1 MRQELYFI
9 APFDDFVFLLFLDK
23 RRMGCVNSRTNVF
36 QVTNVNDQGKPI
48 ARGRL
53 EITEIDIIFHQNSKQ
68 PTIWPLRCLRRYGYD
83 SELFSFESGRRCP
96 TGEGI
101 YAFKC
106 KKARDLFNLVQMKI
120 QVSKNGDDALSRDL
134 SIASHP
140 TPAVPRV
147 AVAVEPNYLDPIS
160 NRSNSCMDS
169 RISHSQQ
176 NGIGRLSSIG
186 SSSDPI
192 SPQGTVGS
200 PSPPPMLPLPPP
212 ISQPHPSSYVNEE
225 VLSSGLTEHNNNKNL
240 ERAIQRSPQITAVEN
255 VIFKNGRAETEL
267 IPVQPSAEATNC
279 DPASP
284 LPIKAPY
291 MNIDICSETIC
302 NRFSP
307 THSTSET
314 YQFKEESNLSG
325 SQHAYINVSPGQDH
339 VEKIIIKARPSPL
352 PVLQPNVEEISK
364 HCYYNLEA
372 NESQN
377 LKKRFSGT
385 SSEKSPLAPST
396 PTKGLIREMNYAI
409 LDLNKKEDL
418 PGMSDNNVNSPPSPP
433 ESPNKPQIGYVT
445 IDFEKTVALSHPSIV
460 NPNHDNEGSRKTRHN
475 STIDDLVTTTCKH
488 NSSIKFLIS
497 CNKTLQYTSKM

>member
-1 MRQELYFI
+1 
-9 APFDDFVFLLFLDK
+9 
-23 RRMGCVNSRTNVF
+23 MGCINSRTNVF
-36 QVTNVNDQGKPI
+36 QVTNVNDQSKPI

-53 EITEIDIIFHQNSKQ
+53 EITEIDIIFHQDSKQ

-106 KKARDLFNLVQMKI
+106 RKARDLFNLVQTKI

-147 AVAVEPNYLDPIS
+147 AVEPNYLDPIPS

-169 RISHSQQ
+169 RINHSQQ
-176 NGIGRLSSIG
+176 NGIGRLSSVG
-186 SSSDPI
+186 SSSGPI
-192 SPQGTVGS
+192 SPQGTMGS
-200 PSPPPMLPLPPP
+200 PSPPPMLPPPPP

-240 ERAIQRSPQITAVEN
+240 GRAVQRSPQITAVEN
-255 VIFKNGRAETEL
+255 VIFKNGLAETEL
-267 IPVQPSAEATNC
+267 ISVQPSAEITNC

-284 LPIKAPY
+284 LSIKAPQ

-302 NRFSP
+302 SRISP

-314 YQFKEESNLSG
+314 YQFKEENNLSG

-339 VEKIIIKARPSPL
+339 IEKIAIRARPPPL
-352 PVLQPNVEEISK
+352 PVLQPDVEEISK

-372 NESQN
+372 SEIQI

-385 SSEKSPLAPST
+385 SINEKSPLAPST
-396 PTKGLIREMNYAI
+396 PTECPIREMNYAV
-409 LDLNKKEDL
+409 LDLDTRDS
-418 PGMSDNNVNSPPSPP
+418 PGTSDNNANSPPSPP

-445 IDFEKTVALSHPSIV
+445 IDFEKTVALSHSV

-475 STIDDLVTTTCKH
+475 STIDDLVTTACKH
-488 NSSIKFLIS
+488 NSSIKINMAQMIVMETQCGMKIYVKKIYMNFTEI
-497 CNKTLQYTSKM
+497 TGIII